1 MAWRRRTRQRLQS
14 NPLAT
19 MLYSPMPGLVKI
31 FFHSSFAYPL
41 GSIAIHFAVSPTRAG
56 HSQPSSRRGRGMRSV
71 GDRSID
77 RSIVA
82 AAVRVVDLVP
92 DVRHIDPK
100 RRLHPVGA
108 RAH

>member
-1 MAWRRRTRQRLQS
+1 
-14 NPLAT
+14 

-41 GSIAIHFAVSPTRAG
+41 GSIAIHFAVSPAYPAG
-56 HSQPSSRRGRGMRSV
+56 PSQPSSRRGRGMRSV